1 MCVDTT
7 SVPGVWGAQK
17 RVKRSLG
24 TRDGMVVI
32 HHMGVVNLTH
42 IPGKSNP
49 WTMFPAPLQ
58 ASGAQWPRL
67 LLSIKSHYSILGIYS
82 LTCTHFRASNT
93 FFSSISGY
101 KLQTKMRNSSSLRDP
116 SHNSEEFI
124 IYCILVQRCML
135 AEARACWNPPPLKY
149 NCCLFILPSIP
160 HFRGS
165 QNLASS
171 VSNTYKP

>member
-32 HHMGVVNLTH
+32 HHTGVVNLPH

-67 LLSIKSHYSILGIYS
+67 LLSIKSILGIYS
-82 LTCTHFRASNT
+82 LTCTHFWASNT

-116 SHNSEEFI
+116 SHNSEEFNHS
-124 IYCILVQRCML
+124 LHTSSRVHARWGKGML
-135 AEARACWNPPPLKY
+135 KSAPPLKY

-160 HFRGS
+160 HFRGP